1 MRYRRSHLIM
11 AALLALIVLIG
22 AAAWLIGG

>member
-11 AALLALIVLIG
+11 AALLLLIVAIG
-22 AAAWLIGG
+22 VAAWLIGG